1 MISVNPSA
9 QVNDVS
15 VNDTVLCNGDFTPV
29 YTFETLNIDGLTSYE
44 WTNDN
49 TEIGLSDSGQ
59 GGIPSFQA
67 INTTDSTIFA
77 TITVTPSYDNN
88 GIICTGEASSFTISV
103 NPSPEMNLVE
113 DIFLCSNEI
122 TSIID
127 FSTSNTDG
135 ETTYEWT
142 NDNTSIG
149 LPESGNG
156 DIPSFTALNSG
167 LTTQFANISVIP
179 TYTFE
184 GNTCVGLPQTFII
197 SVSSEIIIV
206 GDVTNAYDCD
216 DPNSGSINVT
226 TSGGYGDYE
235 FLWNTGQETEDLTN
249 IGPGEYTLTVTDLHD
264 CSSTSEVF
272 IVLRQEDLTVD
283 LTTEVVPYCENN
295 LVTQENSISIS
306 GGFPPYTVNWS
317 GGAVDISDNTF
328 MTAYQNG
335 VYNVLVTDQI
345 GCQVNTEIIIDF
357 EEIGEPSF
365 TYDSNGNIDCGISI
379 YNELEFINTSSGDY
393 ISVSWDFGDGS
404 SIVTG
409 DVVSHQ
415 YLNPGEYTVTQTVEY
430 GYGCIDTYS
439 EQIEV
444 TDGYDIVLPTA
455 FSPNNDG
462 INDTMRPVYACVN
475 SIEMSI
481 YDTFGSLIYYEN
493 NLELIGWDGS
503 LNGKLAENGN
513 YLIVVKGTTIY
524 NEEINLRGVF
534 VLLR

>member
-1 MISVNPSA
+1 MCIR
-9 QVNDVS
+9 DR
-15 VNDTVLCNGDFTPV
+15 
-29 YTFETLNIDGLTSYE
+29 
-44 WTNDN
+44 
-49 TEIGLSDSGQ
+49 
-59 GGIPSFQA
+59 
-67 INTTDSTIFA
+67 
-77 TITVTPSYDNN
+77 
-88 GIICTGEASSFTISV
+88 
-103 NPSPEMNLVE
+103 
-113 DIFLCSNEI
+113 
-122 TSIID
+122 
-127 FSTSNTDG
+127 
-135 ETTYEWT
+135 
-142 NDNTSIG
+142 
-149 LPESGNG
+149 
-156 DIPSFTALNSG
+156 SFTALNSG
-167 LTTQFANISVIP
+167 LTTQVANISVIP
-179 TYTFE
+179 TYSFE
-184 GNTCVGLPQTFII
+184 GNTCLGLPQTFTI

-206 GDVTNAYDCD
+206 GEVTNAYDCE

-235 FLWNTGQETEDLTN
+235 FLWNTGEDTEDLIN

-264 CSSTSEVF
+264 CSSTSEAF
-272 IVLRQEDLTVD
+272 TVLRQEDLTVD

-534 VLLR
+534 VLLLSLIHI